1 MKKEFIF
8 NKLFFLAV
16 CFSCAAILSAC
27 ADDDSAIKV
36 GDIDEVAPNGEAI
49 PDSVLYSDSLYSW
62 YLERF
67 NKEEEA
73 KDSTRKNSSGTK
85 DSKSSSSNLSS
96 NSNPNSSSSSGT
108 SSATSSSSEVEIDS
122 ALAEAAKVHLLPP
135 AGFYNELAIPVPAA
149 LYGGTIRCTFNG
161 SAPDVNSAE
170 FVEPYVVTRNTPVR
184 CAEFVGDSI
193 ARKSSHT
200 FFINETVSMPVVAI
214 SVDSAFFRE
223 KYANTSDCFGQNPYS
238 CRVDIMSDA
247 EYPVHVEF
255 FEEGSRSAKKAW
267 QIDAGISLMGNWS
280 RTYAKKPVSIKMKK
294 EYEDGRLKY
303 NLFSTRPEAN
313 KFKGFNLRN
322 GGNRYVGDF
331 VADAAMTSVVEGS
344 SVDYQRSRQV
354 VVFYNGVYMGIH
366 DLRERLNEH
375 FVETNHGI
383 DSKSVDMVKHVK
395 DTVTANGGTA
405 DSYIDML
412 NYIATNDFSG
422 ENNAAYKHVQTLL
435 DVGNY
440 ADYMAAE
447 IYLRNADW
455 PSNNVRAWRSPDQ
468 PYRFVLFDVDQGFGW
483 SWVSAD
489 FQTLR
494 GTMFDWIRHDR
505 SSGRTGP
512 GYFANIFVKLRENP
526 DFCRM
531 FVNHGAVMLSSY
543 LTYNRIVDAVNRV
556 NSEIPL
562 AEMERDLNNESVFQ
576 RRHSPYGTFPS
587 GFDRTGSYV
596 TSYAEKRTEAT
607 REEYRTEFGLGDDI
621 SVTISSNGKGRV
633 LLDGMKLPSN
643 NYTGAY
649 FEGNAMLLTA
659 VPEDGSSF
667 VKWKDGSTENPRLVN
682 PKNRDTFVAEFK

>member
-73 KDSTRKNSSGTK
+73 KDSTRKDSSGTK

-108 SSATSSSSEVEIDS
+108 SSAASSSSEVEIDS
-122 ALAEAAKVHLLPP
+122 ALAAAAKVHLLPP
-135 AGFYNELAIPVPAA
+135 AGFYNELAIPVPAP
-149 LYGGTIRCTFNG
+149 LYGGVIRCTFNG

-255 FEEGSRSAKKAW
+255 FEKGSRSAKKAW

-483 SWVSAD
+483 SWVSTD

>member
-8 NKLFFLAV
+8 NKLFFLAI
-16 CFSCAAILSAC
+16 CFLGAAFLSAC
-27 ADDDSAIKV
+27 GDDDSAIKV
-36 GDIDEVAPNGEAI
+36 GDIDEVGPNGEVV
-49 PDSVLYSDSLYSW
+49 PDSILYSDSLYSW

-67 NKEEEA
+67 SKDEVKNDSA
-73 KDSTRKNSSGTK
+73 RKDSSGIK
-85 DSKSSSSNLSS
+85 DSKSSSSNSSS
-96 NSNPNSSSSSGT
+96 NSSSSSSSGT
-108 SSATSSSSEVEIDS
+108 SSAASSSSEVEIDS

-161 SAPDVNSAE
+161 SAPDANSAE

-255 FEEGSRSAKKAW
+255 FEKGSRSAKKAW

-412 NYIATNDFSG
+412 NYVATNDFSG

-455 PSNNVRAWRSPDQ
+455 PSNNVRAWRSPGQ

-483 SWVSAD
+483 SWVSTD
-489 FQTLR
+489 FQMLK

-543 LTYNRIVDAVNRV
+543 LTYNRIVDAVNRI

-576 RRHSPYGTFPS
+576 RVHSPYGMFPS

-596 TSYAEKRTEAT
+596 TSYAEARTEAT

-659 VPEDGSSF
+659 VAEDGSSF

-682 PKNRDTFVAEFK
+682 PKNKDTFVAEFK

>member
-8 NKLFFLAV
+8 NKLFFLAI
-16 CFSCAAILSAC
+16 CFLGAAFLSAC
-27 ADDDSAIKV
+27 GDDDSAIKV
-36 GDIDEVAPNGEAI
+36 GDIDEVGPNGEVV
-49 PDSVLYSDSLYSW
+49 PDSILYSDSLYSW

-67 NKEEEA
+67 S
-73 KDSTRKNSSGTK
+73 KDEVKNDSARKDSSGTK
-85 DSKSSSSNLSS
+85 DSKSSSSNSSS
-96 NSNPNSSSSSGT
+96 NSSSSSSSGT
-108 SSATSSSSEVEIDS
+108 SSAASSSSEVEIDS

-161 SAPDVNSAE
+161 SAPDANSAE

-200 FFINETVSMPVVAI
+200 FFINETVSMSVVAI

-255 FEEGSRSAKKAW
+255 FEKGSRSAKKAW

-412 NYIATNDFSG
+412 NYVATNDFSG

-455 PSNNVRAWRSPDQ
+455 PSNNVRAWRSPGQ

-483 SWVSAD
+483 SWVSTD
-489 FQTLR
+489 FQMLK

-576 RRHSPYGTFPS
+576 RVHSPYGTFPS

-596 TSYAEKRTEAT
+596 TSYAEARTEAT

-621 SVTISSNGKGRV
+621 SVTITSNGKGRV

-659 VPEDGSSF
+659 VAEDGSSF

-682 PKNRDTFVAEFK
+682 PKNKDTFVAEFK